1 MPASLRL
8 TYYDPDRDFQ
18 SGEAR
23 ALASEQPGKETQV
36 QLPAVLSAD
45 AAKSLA
51 QDVLARA
58 FAERD
63 KITLRLPPRYL
74 GLEPGSTLSL
84 PVGPSKWRVDTAKV
98 DGFVM
103 VAELRPVVATGAG
116 PISADPERVI
126 SSPDLQPGSV
136 TLALIDVPN
145 VTGSSMTGPVILI
158 AASSP
163 GAGWIRPTAE
173 ISFGGQSFATRSAAF
188 KSVLGYAVTMLGDSA
203 AELID
208 EQNAVDVQL
217 IDDGQWL
224 TSGDDEGLAAGANLA
239 VLGDELFQFGQA
251 LPLGDGRFRL
261 SRLLR
266 ARGGTEWAT
275 SGHAAGEV
283 FCLLS
288 SPTLQPLSLPT
299 WAIGATINAAA
310 NGGAGFSTLF
320 GGENVRPLSPV
331 NLSAKLLSGG
341 DLELAWTRRSRL
353 GFAWVDGIDAPIGE
367 TREQYRILLSSAAKS
382 LEYAADE
389 PNLTIAATDLV
400 QLESD
405 VSIEVQQI
413 GDFAASRPARL
424 TINLS

>member
-1 MPASLRL
+1 
-8 TYYDPDRDFQ
+8 
-18 SGEAR
+18 
-23 ALASEQPGKETQV
+23 
-36 QLPAVLSAD
+36 
-45 AAKSLA
+45 
-51 QDVLARA
+51 
-58 FAERD
+58 
-63 KITLRLPPRYL
+63 
-74 GLEPGSTLSL
+74 
-84 PVGPSKWRVDTAKV
+84 
-98 DGFVM
+98 M

-239 VLGDELFQFGQA
+239 VLGDQLFQFGQA

-261 SRLLR
+261 SRLLTR
-266 ARGGTEWAT
+266 PRWNRMGNFRPRRGRG
-275 SGHAAGEV
+275 V
-283 FCLLS
+283 
-288 SPTLQPLSLPT
+288 LP
-299 WAIGATINAAA
+299 A
-310 NGGAGFSTLF
+310 
-320 GGENVRPLSPV
+320 
-331 NLSAKLLSGG
+331 
-341 DLELAWTRRSRL
+341 ELAHAST
-353 GFAWVDGIDAPIGE
+353 
-367 TREQYRILLSSAAKS
+367 S
-382 LEYAADE
+382 LAAD
-389 PNLTIAATDLV
+389 L
-400 QLESD
+400 
-405 VSIEVQQI
+405 
-413 GDFAASRPARL
+413 GDWRDD
-424 TINLS
+424 